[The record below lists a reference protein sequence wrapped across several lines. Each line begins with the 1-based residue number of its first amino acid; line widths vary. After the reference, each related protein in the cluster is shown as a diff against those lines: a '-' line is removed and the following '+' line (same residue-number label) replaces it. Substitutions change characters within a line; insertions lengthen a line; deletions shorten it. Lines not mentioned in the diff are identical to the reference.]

1 GCVERHNRTLKDTIS
16 ALILAKPEVPSWVTH
31 LWSVQK
37 SVNNMPHAAHGGTMT
52 AAQVLFGAL
61 EPAVLLPDPEELL
74 PLMGLNSAD
83 GLAELWDMGLGSPA
97 ATAAAGDPN
106 LGRSRGGGARS
117 KRTAAAAELAELSDE
132 EAELPDDAQLSDEE
146 EALEAAATMAA
157 MPARRSSRRAAAV
170 GVEAAVAA
178 EHGNDA
184 QLGEAAPTRALPAR
198 AAAASSPAGK
208 RRRLTAVLAAAEQ
221 AQVEAEQAH
230 AAGPSTTV
238 VPEAAG
244 PSTAG
249 QRSIVAA
256 AIELAGQL
264 PHLKAVREK
273 ATQQHEK
280 NRARI
285 SRTRKGKGKQPVQP
299 FTVGEDIVM
308 QPARKGK

>member
-1 GCVERHNRTLKDTIS
+1 
-16 ALILAKPEVPSWVTH
+16 
-31 LWSVQK
+31 
-37 SVNNMPHAAHGGTMT
+37 
-52 AAQVLFGAL
+52 
-61 EPAVLLPDPEELL
+61 
-74 PLMGLNSAD
+74 
-83 GLAELWDMGLGSPA
+83 MGLGSPA

-117 KRTAAAAELAELSDE
+117 KRTAAAAELAEL
-132 EAELPDDAQLSDEE
+132 
-146 EALEAAATMAA
+146 
-157 MPARRSSRRAAAV
+157 
-170 GVEAAVAA
+170 
-178 EHGNDA
+178 
-184 QLGEAAPTRALPAR
+184 
-198 AAAASSPAGK
+198 PAGK

-221 AQVEAEQAH
+221 AQAEAEQAQ

-285 SRTRKGKGKQPVQP
+285 SRTRKGKGKQPVQ
-299 FTVGEDIVM
+299 VS
-308 QPARKGK
+308 